1 MDAKQ
6 IVNRIKNKKELD
18 EEWIE
23 IKNDIVKFLNEN
35 HPEEEKK
42 MFRPLGY
49 MEVVTMMCNAL
60 ERPAQNGVSFN

>member
-1 MDAKQ
+1 MDAKTL
-6 IVNRIKNKKELD
+6 VDKIKNKKTID

-23 IKNDIVKFLNEN
+23 IRDEVIQFLNED

-60 ERPAQNGVSFN
+60 EIKKK

>member
-1 MDAKQ
+1 MDAKTL
-6 IVNRIKNKKELD
+6 VDKIKNKKTID

-23 IKNDIVKFLNEN
+23 IRDEVIQFLNED

-60 ERPAQNGVSFN
+60 G